1 MKVLALDTA
10 TAACS
15 VGVLSDGAVLERFEL
30 GSRHSERILDMVCE
44 ALAEAG
50 LALTQLDVLAF
61 GRGPGLFTG
70 LRIGAGV
77 AQGLAFGAD
86 LPIVP
91 ISSLATLA
99 QGQSAPRVL
108 AAFDARMHQVYFG
121 AYARAANGLVEL
133 AGNEAVVAPGMAP
146 LPETPNWIGA
156 GSGWDEYH
164 LALLRRFGDRVST
177 WRQHA
182 HPHAADLAR
191 LGAAAYAAGA
201 AVPAERALP
210 VYLRDEVAIKPRKV

>member
-1 MKVLALDTA
+1 M
-10 TAACS
+10 S
-15 VGVLSDGAVLERFEL
+15 VLSDGAALERFEL
-30 GSRHSERILDMVCE
+30 GSKHSERILDMVRE

-50 LALTQLDVLAF
+50 LALTQLDALAF

-99 QGQSAPRVL
+99 QGQPAPRVL

-133 AGNEAVVAPGMAP
+133 EGSEAVLAPGTAP
-146 LPETPNWIGA
+146 LPVAPDWVGA

-164 LALLRRFGDRVST
+164 VELLRRLGDCVST
-177 WRQHA
+177 WHRHA
-182 HPHAADLAR
+182 YPHAADLAR

-201 AVPAERALP
+201 AVPVEQALP
-210 VYLRDEVAIKPRKV
+210 VYLRDEVAVKPRKVE